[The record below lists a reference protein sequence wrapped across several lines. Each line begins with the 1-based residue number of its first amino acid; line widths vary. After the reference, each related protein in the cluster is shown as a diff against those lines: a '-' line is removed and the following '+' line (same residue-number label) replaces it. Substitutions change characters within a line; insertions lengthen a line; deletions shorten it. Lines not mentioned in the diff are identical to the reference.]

1 MIIRWP
7 FISKNVARTN
17 GRPSVLVR
25 KSQKKIVC
33 KRLVSPMRN
42 HLCFQFTF
50 LPLFSINDGSIIFKI
65 PVSVSIPQ
73 GRILYSYICIPPSH
87 RLIIGV
93 KLFLSPFLLNFL
105 SLFLTVNIAARIALG
120 RRFEQRCANERTFVR
135 FSKNK
140 ADLMHYGP
148 EKRKIQ
154 IK

>member
-1 MIIRWP
+1 MSLSLSP
-7 FISKNVARTN
+7 
-17 GRPSVLVR
+17 VR
-25 KSQKKIVC
+25 SLYLLTICSNFFKT
-33 KRLVSPMRN
+33 LVS
-42 HLCFQFTF
+42 
-50 LPLFSINDGSIIFKI
+50 I
-65 PVSVSIPQ
+65 SIPRR
-73 GRILYSYICIPPSH
+73 RILYSYACIPPSH

-93 KLFLSPFLLNFL
+93 KLFLFPFLLTFL
-105 SLFLTVNIAARIALG
+105 SLFSTVNIAARIALG